1 MSEWSTEWRLY
12 RARYTQ
18 ADVTEDYCAR
28 SLAEVEAVRVDLVGP
43 DEEAPDVVTEY
54 DPADVVTLRD
64 DDETGARLTFTADE
78 WAASCAKPTCISS
91 SEA

>member
-1 MSEWSTEWRLY
+1 MSGWTTEWRLY
-12 RARYTQ
+12 RARYTA
-18 ADVTEDYCAR
+18 ADVIEDYVAR
-28 SLAEVEAVRVDLVGP
+28 SVGEANEIRIGLVGP

-54 DPADVVTLRD
+54 APGDVVTLRD